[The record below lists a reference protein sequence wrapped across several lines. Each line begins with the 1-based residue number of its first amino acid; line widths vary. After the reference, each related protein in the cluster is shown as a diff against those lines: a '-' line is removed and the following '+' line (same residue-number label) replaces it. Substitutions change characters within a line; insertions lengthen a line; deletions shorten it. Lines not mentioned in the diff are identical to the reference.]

1 VSDDGVDVAV
11 EVSFFAVF
19 EATEGSDEG
28 GALVFGGDDSFQ
40 GDALVGGGVFLE
52 EGDDLVGVDE
62 PLVTVDG
69 ALLGEAVVSDGAAA
83 FFDGAAGAAPA
94 IGQGDEDVFAG
105 GAEEVIENAVEGIE
119 VLKDFETAG
128 GVVALVFNGEFF
140 DLLEIADE
148 VGVPDDVDA
157 EIFDLWEEFTER
169 SLVATDVED
178 GGVELVG
185 EVGEDEAGAVLAFV
199 ELSLVDGRSDHE
211 ILAIVRVERT
221 DPPELFPK
229 AV

>member
-119 VLKDFETAG
+119 VLKDFE
-128 GVVALVFNGEFF
+128 
-140 DLLEIADE
+140 
-148 VGVPDDVDA
+148 
-157 EIFDLWEEFTER
+157 LWEEFTER

-221 DPPELFPK
+221 EPPELFPK